1 MKQEL
6 LLKIRTLCVFI
17 TFFIPLSSLAV
28 ESDWGTA
35 TVSVGK
41 TQSLTMEAATMG
53 MTRLSTVTV
62 DSWNWYSSNTN
73 VVKVKSSVL
82 YGCTI
87 EGVSAGKARV
97 YCKLKYTIKGVAY
110 SPSYTIE
117 GYFTVTVSGGS
128 VPIPPDPCELTRIS
142 LEVTTLTLEVG
153 QVGNIYATV
162 YPSCASTNVL
172 QWRSSNRD
180 VAFVGGVQVNDV
192 YDGTHGQIWANAV
205 GTCTAIC
212 EIFGG
217 SIQAICTIKVVPA
230 SPKKVTRISIDESI
244 SIKVGNT
251 RKMTAYIY
259 PSDAANK
266 SVTWSSSN
274 TNVATI
280 NSNGELEAKNRGKT
294 TVTCEANDGSGVKD
308 TCEVT
313 VFSVTDC
320 SFFTAKTVEGTE
332 LKFWVDLVSSGV
344 CRLEGPT
351 DKSISG
357 KITIPEEV
365 EGLKVTE
372 IRDYAFE
379 DCSNITEV
387 IIPNSVVTIG
397 RRAFYNCTSLTSIT
411 IPNSVTSIEDRMF
424 YGCSGLTSLTIPSS
438 VTSIS
443 YSAFRYCSGLTSIT
457 IPSSVTSIGNYAFES
472 CSGLTSITIP
482 SSVTS
487 IGNYAFRYCT
497 ALKKVDLGNG
507 VKSLGS
513 YCFSGCTSLSTV
525 TGYDCLESIDLNALG
540 NSTDDL
546 IPWISNMPNGPIYI
560 GKVLFLYK
568 GLMPDNTF
576 INVKE
581 GTTQIG
587 YRCFADSKGLIG
599 IAFPKSVINIGSQI
613 FLGCSNLSSIT
624 VALGNSQ
631 YDSRNN
637 CNAVIDKAQ
646 NVLVAGCKTT
656 TIPNT
661 VTAIGDYAFYQC
673 ELTDVVIPDNVEEIA
688 NHAFA
693 FCPLLNTIVIGKGV
707 KKIEDEILLGCNNLK
722 SISVVSANLYYDSR
736 NNCNA
741 IIETST
747 SKLVAACTTTVIPTS
762 VKEIDDWVFYALDNI
777 CSIEIPASVDKIGE
791 YAFAYMDKLRTISI
805 GRNAKVLCNNS
816 FTGSNNLRAIHS
828 FIISPEG
835 IDESVFRSSYTGH
848 PDSIYNSA
856 TLYVPIGTKMKYQI
870 TEGWKKFKKIVEVAD
885 DATIEG
891 TIFTANTIEGI
902 ELTFVVTDVNKKT
915 CELIAS
921 PTTIKGKVTIPSNPN
936 GYTVTGIGQY
946 TFNSSNDERQITEV
960 SIPESVVYL
969 SNYALYNSYKMMNVI
984 TLPSSLTTIG
994 NYALEYCSMTSIKIP
1009 KATTKIGNGALYGC
1023 NNLKTISVEVGN
1035 SVYESPNGSNA
1046 IIEKDSQKLVA
1057 GCKSTQIPEST
1068 IVIGDHAFSGLDE
1081 IIRITIPKSVKKIE
1095 KSAFSNC
1102 KNLKEVTSL
1111 IEDPFEIDS
1120 MVFCN
1125 YLGYSNGKNVYKFT
1139 DATLYV
1145 PIGKKTKYQ
1154 QTAGWKNFK
1163 NIVEFDP
1170 TGINNI
1176 RVDSE
1181 KDPIFSLSGQRL
1193 ATPKKGINIIG
1204 KKKVVVK

>member
-128 VPIPPDPCELTRIS
+128 VPIPDPCELTRIS

-180 VAFVGGVQVNDV
+180 VASVGGVSFNGV

-217 SIQAICTIKVVPA
+217 SIQATCTINVVPA

-266 SVTWSSSN
+266 SVTWSSSD
-274 TNVATI
+274 TIVATI

-294 TVTCEANDGSGVKD
+294 TVTCEANDGSGVKA

-372 IRDYAFE
+372 INYWAFE
-379 DCSNITEV
+379 DCPNITEV

-397 RRAFYNCTSLTSIT
+397 RSAFRNCTSLTSIT
-411 IPNSVTSIEDRMF
+411 IPNSVTSIENRMF
-424 YGCSGLTSLTIPSS
+424 YG
-438 VTSIS
+438 
-443 YSAFRYCSGLTSIT
+443 
-457 IPSSVTSIGNYAFES
+457 
-472 CSGLTSITIP
+472 
-482 SSVTS
+482 
-487 IGNYAFRYCT
+487 CT

-513 YCFSGCTSLSTV
+513 YCFYGCTSLSTV

-587 YRCFADSKGLIG
+587 YRCFANSKGLIG

-613 FLGCSNLSSIT
+613 F
-624 VALGNSQ
+624 
-631 YDSRNN
+631 
-637 CNAVIDKAQ
+637 
-646 NVLVAGCKTT
+646 
-656 TIPNT
+656 
-661 VTAIGDYAFYQC
+661 
-673 ELTDVVIPDNVEEIA
+673 
-688 NHAFA
+688 
-693 FCPLLNTIVIGKGV
+693 
-707 KKIEDEILLGCNNLK
+707 
-722 SISVVSANLYYDSR
+722 YY
-736 NNCNA
+736 C
-741 IIETST
+741 I
-747 SKLVAACTTTVIPTS
+747 
-762 VKEIDDWVFYALDNI
+762 
-777 CSIEIPASVDKIGE
+777 
-791 YAFAYMDKLRTISI
+791 
-805 GRNAKVLCNNS
+805 
-816 FTGSNNLRAIHS
+816 
-828 FIISPEG
+828 
-835 IDESVFRSSYTGH
+835 
-848 PDSIYNSA
+848 
-856 TLYVPIGTKMKYQI
+856 
-870 TEGWKKFKKIVEVAD
+870 
-885 DATIEG
+885 
-891 TIFTANTIEGI
+891 
-902 ELTFVVTDVNKKT
+902 
-915 CELIAS
+915 
-921 PTTIKGKVTIPSNPN
+921 
-936 GYTVTGIGQY
+936 
-946 TFNSSNDERQITEV
+946 
-960 SIPESVVYL
+960 
-969 SNYALYNSYKMMNVI
+969 
-984 TLPSSLTTIG
+984 
-994 NYALEYCSMTSIKIP
+994 
-1009 KATTKIGNGALYGC
+1009 
-1023 NNLKTISVEVGN
+1023 
-1035 SVYESPNGSNA
+1035 
-1046 IIEKDSQKLVA
+1046 
-1057 GCKSTQIPEST
+1057 
-1068 IVIGDHAFSGLDE
+1068 
-1081 IIRITIPKSVKKIE
+1081 
-1095 KSAFSNC
+1095 
-1102 KNLKEVTSL
+1102 
-1111 IEDPFEIDS
+1111 
-1120 MVFCN
+1120 
-1125 YLGYSNGKNVYKFT
+1125 
-1139 DATLYV
+1139 
-1145 PIGKKTKYQ
+1145 
-1154 QTAGWKNFK
+1154 
-1163 NIVEFDP
+1163 
-1170 TGINNI
+1170 
-1176 RVDSE
+1176 
-1181 KDPIFSLSGQRL
+1181 
-1193 ATPKKGINIIG
+1193 
-1204 KKKVVVK
+1204 